1 MIKYINKNTCYI
13 DDSVVIEDNV
23 TIYPNVV
30 ILGNS
35 IIKSEKYQ
43 EHLLKIFHRQF
54 DFYLL

>member
-35 IIKSEKYQ
+35 IIKSNGAVFQ
-43 EHLLKIFHRQF
+43 PRFSLTLL
-54 DFYLL
+54 

>member
-30 ILGNS
+30 IL
-35 IIKSEKYQ
+35 
-43 EHLLKIFHRQF
+43 
-54 DFYLL
+54 

>member
-13 DDSVVIEDNV
+13 DDNVVIEDNV

-35 IIKSEKYQ
+35 IIKSNGAVFQPRFSLK
-43 EHLLKIFHRQF
+43 LL
-54 DFYLL
+54 